1 MEVSWRRRQGAR
13 PKPQK
18 MYTVPVAW
26 AWWPAVVASLAQ
38 TLGVS
43 IHAAQSAASFGHSLE
58 NQCGVTDA
66 VQRSA
71 QDALALRLSE
81 NARRQAMQSSPRV
94 SATAELFNGTHE
106 FRFVSPSTEAHF
118 RATDQARVRSG
129 ISPRGRLQ
137 SSAHALRSGAC
148 SGRFGRVVLPI
159 SSSASSATPN
169 PSVKLSANG
178 RPPSPSHRYGVHF
191 LWLGLG
197 VLPSS
202 PAYLQR

>member
-1 MEVSWRRRQGAR
+1 MPRIAQQASATVLKTNTALSMFCNTVLRTRWHRPFLKTRVVKQCRVVHAFRLQPSCSTEHTNSGSSRRQ
-13 PKPQK
+13 QK
-18 MYTVPVAW
+18 R
-26 AWWPAVVASLAQ
+26 
-38 TLGVS
+38 TLK
-43 IHAAQSAASFGHSLE
+43 
-58 NQCGVTDA
+58 
-66 VQRSA
+66 
-71 QDALALRLSE
+71 
-81 NARRQAMQSSPRV
+81 
-94 SATAELFNGTHE
+94 
-106 FRFVSPSTEAHF
+106 
-118 RATDQARVRSG
+118 ATDQARVRSG

-148 SGRFGRVVLPI
+148 SGRFGPVVPPL